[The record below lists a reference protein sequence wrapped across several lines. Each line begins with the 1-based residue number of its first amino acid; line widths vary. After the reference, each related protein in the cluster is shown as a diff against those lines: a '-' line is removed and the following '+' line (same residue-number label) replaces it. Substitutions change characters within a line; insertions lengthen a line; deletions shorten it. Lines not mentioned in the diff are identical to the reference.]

1 MRMKTFRPYAADA
14 MRSNMR
20 NDDQGGRANL
30 PGSPRK
36 SADGED
42 EEKIKDFLS
51 KIFLL
56 MGQ

>member
-36 SADGED
+36 SADRARAH
-42 EEKIKDFLS
+42 FL
-51 KIFLL
+51 KKTL
-56 MGQ
+56 

>member
-1 MRMKTFRPYAADA
+1 MKTFRPYAADA

-36 SADGED
+36 SADRGD
-42 EEKIKDFLS
+42 GDFIK
-51 KIFLL
+51 
-56 MGQ
+56 